1 MRAILWICATLV
13 VGLYIC
19 GPLQDPDLWWHL
31 TVGRWILAHGAVPTE
46 DLWGLFSAGQP
57 WRAYSWSTEVLFALA
72 DRAGGL
78 HGLLALKMLIGVL
91 LAATLSVTFSL
102 ISRNWFLGLLL
113 GAFVTAGCHNH
124 FTLRPQSL
132 VWICF
137 AFVLLI
143 ANTIDV
149 KGLTWRRG
157 GALVAIMMLW
167 ANTHLTSALGV
178 AAAAAW
184 VFRIPE
190 NHTLNAAS
198 SGARS
203 EVAIRMIRPAV
214 ALGGVAFL
222 GTLLTPYLG
231 GEWLTLFSKTSHP
244 SEFSAVAEF
253 QPATVMQF
261 PTAFLMLGAMLLVF
275 VWSSSQRPPALGAAI
290 AWVGFVLAGLAVV
303 KFIPF
308 ALIFTGALIARGFS
322 EFRAEASSVSPK
334 LRNISE
340 GIERLY
346 GILDRVPRE
355 GFAFLLLCIAFVTG
369 FQLWKNPIAYEV
381 VPQAAVDFIEEKKLP
396 FPIANIFG
404 HGGYLIYRFSD
415 QRGVPRQR
423 VAIDGRTNLI
433 SREYWQEYMAA
444 MRAKRSWKE
453 YFTRIGP
460 GTILWREDSPLP
472 SVLIA
477 TGEWCQVHESGSP
490 RARIS
495 VWIPRALFLERS
507 GEFSSG
513 NCDSAA

>member
-1 MRAILWICATLV
+1 MRSVLWVCATIV

-31 TVGRWILAHGAVPTE
+31 TVGRWILAHGKVPTE

-72 DRAGGL
+72 DRAGGM
-78 HGLLALKMLIGVL
+78 HGLLTLKMLLGVL
-91 LAATLSVTFSL
+91 LAGSLSAVFSL

-113 GAFVTAGCHNH
+113 GVFVTAGCYNH

-132 VWICF
+132 VWVWF

-143 ANTIDV
+143 ANTIDT

-157 GALVAIMMLW
+157 AALAATMMLW

-178 AAAAAW
+178 VAAAAW

-190 NHTLNAAS
+190 TVSARAGRHAAVQIVRLPVTL
-198 SGARS
+198 GA
-203 EVAIRMIRPAV
+203 I
-214 ALGGVAFL
+214 AFL

-244 SEFSAVAEF
+244 SEFNAVAEF

-261 PTAFLMLGAMLLVF
+261 PTAFLMLGAMLLVL
-275 VWSSSQRPPALGAAI
+275 VWSSSSRPPALGAAF
-290 AWVGFVLAGLAVV
+290 AWVGFILAGLAVV

-308 ALIFTGALIARGFS
+308 ALILTGALIARGF
-322 EFRAEASSVSPK
+322 AELKAETVSINPK
-334 LRNISE
+334 LKNLTE

-346 GILDRVPRE
+346 GALDRVPRE
-355 GFAFLLLCIAFVTG
+355 GFAFLLLCIAFVSG
-369 FQLWKNPIAYEV
+369 FQLWKSPVAYEV
-381 VPQAAVDFIEEKKLP
+381 VPESAVDFIEEKGLP

-415 QRGVPRQR
+415 ERGMPRQR

-433 SREYWQEYMAA
+433 SREYWQDYIAA
-444 MRAKRSWKE
+444 MRAKRSWEK
-453 YFTRIGP
+453 YFDRIKP
-460 GTILWREDSPLP
+460 GTLLWRDDSPLP

-477 TGEWCQVHESGSP
+477 AGQWCQVHESGSP

-495 VWIPRALFLERS
+495 VWIPRELFVERRQ
-507 GEFSSG
+507 EFSSV
-513 NCDSAA
+513 NCDTRE